1 MTNLNNLTHALNV
14 LNISTPTKEECMI
27 CREELECSQCYTLPE
42 CNHRYHTNCLISW
55 FRSGDQRCPY
65 CGNKGINNKNVDTI
79 ERNRS
84 RFKSF
89 NYEYESQY
97 FSDIKKYVYLKKN
110 DENKTCI
117 AMRKKFEKIALLEEV
132 FKNTCANY
140 KEFNQSLKQNPIL
153 YCEAK
158 KQIQAHRTKRWK
170 LGRQLRAEK
179 FKIVHNSY
187 IIPLLIPISV
197 EV

>member
-84 RFKSF
+84 RFKYF
-89 NYEYESQY
+89 NYEYESQN
-97 FSDIKKYVYLKKN
+97 F
-110 DENKTCI
+110 
-117 AMRKKFEKIALLEEV
+117 
-132 FKNTCANY
+132 
-140 KEFNQSLKQNPIL
+140 
-153 YCEAK
+153 
-158 KQIQAHRTKRWK
+158 
-170 LGRQLRAEK
+170 
-179 FKIVHNSY
+179 
-187 IIPLLIPISV
+187 
-197 EV
+197 

>member
-1 MTNLNNLTHALNV
+1 M
-14 LNISTPTKEECMI
+14 
-27 CREELECSQCYTLPE
+27 
-42 CNHRYHTNCLISW
+42 
-55 FRSGDQRCPY
+55 
-65 CGNKGINNKNVDTI
+65 
-79 ERNRS
+79 
-84 RFKSF
+84 
-89 NYEYESQY
+89 
-97 FSDIKKYVYLKKN
+97 KKN